1 MSNEPTNTDR
11 AAWAKD
17 ALAVFTA
24 ATFSGDHPNGMHRGD
39 LECAV
44 GDLITDLLH
53 FALQQGFDAG
63 AILQN
68 ACGNFGSELLDEA
81 CRGVTKPGAEI
92 VSALI
97 EALHY
102 LLEQTIDMDLKY
114 GLILSEGEEDA
125 RAKALS
131 AIARAV
137 HAGYGRPSVI
147 SPSTKR

>member
-1 MSNEPTNTDR
+1 MTIEPTNADR

-24 ATFSGDHPNGMHRGD
+24 ATFSGDHPDRMHRGD
-39 LECAV
+39 LECAT
-44 GDLITDLLH
+44 GDLIADLLH
-53 FALQQGFDAG
+53 YALQQGFDIG

-81 CRGVTKPGAEI
+81 CRGVSAPGAAI
-92 VSALI
+92 VSELV

-102 LLEQTIDMDLKY
+102 LLQQTVDMDLKH
-114 GLILSEGEEDA
+114 GITLSEGEEEA

-131 AIARAV
+131 AIASAV
-137 HAGYGRPSVI
+137 EAGYGQPSVI